1 MNTFSSQHSQVFSQN
16 VSELW
21 SAISIENN
29 LNDTHPFCKE
39 NRSIEWSGDVHKDIL
54 VYLNGTT
61 YVRDFSG

>member
-39 NRSIEWSGDVHKDIL
+39 NKFLSYKTDKKGQKSVAK
-54 VYLNGTT
+54 
-61 YVRDFSG
+61 